1 MHRMLGPRTRR
12 RGRNPVASYSPMTLA
27 DLASRLVRTAES
39 KTRWKLVREILEEYR
54 WEPKSVHA
62 AKIASAE
69 AAA

>member
-1 MHRMLGPRTRR
+1 
-12 RGRNPVASYSPMTLA
+12 MTLA